1 MDFEYA
7 SIALLGS
14 MVLVLAGLVGW
25 LYWQQTRMFQS
36 INNLVMVVGEL
47 ASRPSAPEPAQDY
60 EVEAP
65 SEPILEEAPV
75 PDSEDDRVSVVDET
89 PGVTIVEGPPA
100 TATTP
105 DENDTDGL
113 ESKTKKE
120 LQEILTK
127 RGIPFSKSDAKG
139 SLVSLLK
146 ATA

>member
-25 LYWQQTRMFQS
+25 IYWQQTRMFQS

-47 ASRPSAPEPAQDY
+47 ASQSSVPESVPEETPAAAVEDPVVEPA
-60 EVEAP
+60 
-65 SEPILEEAPV
+65 SE
-75 PDSEDDRVSVVDET
+75 EDDRLSVE
-89 PGVTIVEGPPA
+89 GEVTLVEGPPA

-113 ESKTKKE
+113 ESKTKKD
-120 LQEILTK
+120 LQDILTK

-139 SLVSLLK
+139 ALISLLK

>member
-47 ASRPSAPEPAQDY
+47 ASRPSAPEPEEPHVQAPPPEQPTP
-60 EVEAP
+60 EVDPET
-65 SEPILEEAPV
+65 
-75 PDSEDDRVSVVDET
+75 EDDRISVVDEAA
-89 PGVTIVEGPPA
+89 VTIVEGPPE

-113 ESKTKKE
+113 EGKTKKE
-120 LQEILTK
+120 LQDILTK

-139 SLVSLLK
+139 SLISLLK